1 MGRFSRAYPLARAV
15 DFVVGTMLERFVKVL
30 PNLLAHFLRRTW
42 LVAMVTV
49 VICAMF
55 AAHAVAAL
63 FEADYL
69 APSAHASVP
78 TRVVEKPKQKAK
90 PDDSAFVERNM
101 FCSTCAPAGPSGPT
115 VATTYSG
122 TPAVLIATSVG
133 EDARATVRV
142 PSTEVQGSFGM
153 GETIPGVGL
162 IDRIGYTS
170 IDVVDTSGRR
180 GTISLLDK
188 VATASVAG
196 AATPAAQPSPFAD
209 RVKKVADDSF
219 EVDRSLVKELVQTAQ
234 HPVGM
239 RAMPAFKDGQLV
251 GLRFSGVTDKSI
263 AAAIGL
269 KSGDVLSTIDGK
281 EIKTAQALLDVYAG
295 VDSMNQVSLEGTRQG
310 KPLAVKLYLR

>member
-1 MGRFSRAYPLARAV
+1 M
-15 DFVVGTMLERFVKVL
+15 DFVVGTMLARFALVL
-30 PNLLAHFLRRTW
+30 PNLLAHLLRRAW
-42 LVAMVTV
+42 LVAVVTV
-49 VICAMF
+49 AICALF

-69 APSAHASVP
+69 APSSHAPVP
-78 TRVVEKPKQKAK
+78 RRVVETPSAQKAK
-90 PDDSAFVERNM
+90 PADGAFGERNM
-101 FCSTCAPAGPSGPT
+101 FCSTCAPVAGSGPT
-115 VATTYSG
+115 VASTYAG

-133 EDARATVRV
+133 DDARATVHV
-142 PSTEVQGSFGM
+142 PSTEVQGSFGL
-153 GETIPGVGL
+153 GETIPGVGMV
-162 IDRIGYTS
+162 DRIGYTS
-170 IDVVDTSGRR
+170 IDVVDAAGRR

-188 VATASVAG
+188 AVAAGVAG
-196 AATPAAQPSPFAD
+196 AATPAAPPSPFAD

-269 KSGDVLSTIDGK
+269 KSGDVLSAIDGK
-281 EIKTAQALLDVYAG
+281 EIKTAQALLDIYAG
-295 VDSMNQVSLEGTRQG
+295 VDTMSQVSLEGTRGG

>member
-1 MGRFSRAYPLARAV
+1 MEFL
-15 DFVVGTMLERFVKVL
+15 VGEMLERTLKVL
-30 PNLLAHFLRRTW
+30 PNLLVYLLRRTW
-42 LVAMVTV
+42 LVAVVTV

-69 APSAHASVP
+69 APSPHPSAVRVASEP
-78 TRVVEKPKQKAK
+78 QKKLKAK
-90 PDDSAFVERNM
+90 PDDSAFVGRNM
-101 FCSTCAPAGPSGPT
+101 FCSTCEPVTGSGPT

-133 EDARATVRV
+133 DDARATVRV
-142 PSTEVQGSFGM
+142 PSTEVQGSFGL

-162 IDRIGYTS
+162 VDRIGYTS
-170 IDVVDTSGRR
+170 IDVVDTQGKR

-188 VATASVAG
+188 TTATVAS
-196 AATPAAQPSPFAD
+196 AATPAAAPSPFAE

-295 VDSMNQVSLEGTRQG
+295 VDTMSQVSLEGTRAG